1 MNISLKSFVST
12 IEADMIRYTYVFMLI
27 MSISGKNIIE
37 ITRSKVKEFY
47 LNHKNNCDIW
57 SDCCTNKSRN
67 ECNDDHYSI
76 DINASAI
83 SHLLSSP
90 FISSCLISFHLISSY
105 FISFPLAL
113 GRGLDITTSCWI
125 YF

>member
-1 MNISLKSFVST
+1 MCIILRLFVST

-27 MSISGKNIIE
+27 MSISGKNVIE
-37 ITRSKVKEFY
+37 ITRAKVKEFY
-47 LNHKNNCDIW
+47 LNHKDNSNIW

-76 DINASAI
+76 DINTYTI
-83 SHLLSSP
+83 SRLLSSH
-90 FISSCLISFHLISSY
+90 FLLFHFLSSH
-105 FISFPLAL
+105 FISFPLAV